1 MIYSTK
7 CFVLRL
13 HTMKSSNAAS
23 RRTELRFVQCLVQC
37 TRSMLSFFRFDSCD
51 LRSYPVE
58 ISCDGKYKH
67 LGAAVKLS
75 NRLRTQN
82 LTLSPSS
89 NFMPEKWKLISGHAA
104 HVKTIPSS
112 RFFWLFY
119 RKTDPVLSTTFWAT
133 FCFPYLLHN
142 TDSGHRIRGH
152 LVELT
157 PIVHWSMLE

>member
-89 NFMPEKWKLISGHAA
+89 NFMPEK
-104 HVKTIPSS
+104 
-112 RFFWLFY
+112 
-119 RKTDPVLSTTFWAT
+119 
-133 FCFPYLLHN
+133 
-142 TDSGHRIRGH
+142 
-152 LVELT
+152 
-157 PIVHWSMLE
+157 